1 MRYSGLVVL
10 LLIAAVNL
18 AGWTYLNRPVEPR
31 PWGQL
36 INGVDYSPFQG
47 DQDPRGDKLPTEKDI
62 ERDMQLLSGQVR
74 QIRTYSTLDGQGSI
88 AGIADR
94 YGLEVVQGSWLDG
107 RLERNE
113 QEIANLVRIAKTQ
126 DNVHRVLVGNETLLR
141 ADMPI
146 QDLIQYIRRVRTEL
160 AGKHVEVS
168 TPETWDIWLR
178 YPQLGKEV
186 DYIAIHL
193 LPYWEGQAPDKA
205 VEYALSR
212 YQQVKD
218 AFPTK
223 KVVITE
229 IGWPSEGRIRRDAV
243 PSPTSQAAFLRAFL
257 NIANQRGLDY
267 FVQEAFDQPWKRNI
281 EGSVGAYWGIYTA
294 DRTPKFPMVGPVNDR
309 PHWPQLAA
317 ASVLLALPLMAW
329 FLARWSELRFF
340 GRFFFGGLIQL
351 VTSALVMVVDSGL
364 RTYMS
369 PGIALMWAMLLPLL
383 LLLFMVVLAE
393 GLELSEVIWA
403 NRRKRHFLPFPSD
416 VDRSWPKVSIH
427 VPAYNEPPEMLKKTL
442 DALARLDYPNF
453 EVLIIDNNT
462 KDEKVWRPVQEYCAT
477 LGDRFRFFHVS
488 PLKGF
493 KAGALNFALRQT
505 APDVEIVGV
514 IDADYL
520 IEPDWLKSLVPY
532 FDRADVGFVQAPQ
545 DHYDWPG
552 DTFKEFINW
561 EYAGFF
567 QIGMV
572 QRNERDA
579 IIQHGTMT
587 LVRRAAID
595 HVGPWAEWCI
605 CEDAE
610 MGLRLLAGGWHSVYT
625 DRRYGYG
632 LTPDSFAGYKS
643 QRFRWAYGAVQII
656 KRHWRDMLPG
666 AERKLDPMQR
676 YHFVT
681 GWMPWFADALG
692 LIFAIA
698 SLVWTVGV
706 LVLPKYFELPLAL
719 FLLPVVAV
727 FGAKLAQ
734 FLWLYKIRV
743 PCTFRQ
749 RMGAGLAGLAL
760 TYTIAKA
767 MLYGL
772 FTSKLPF
779 IRTPKHEDQAAF
791 VQALIMAQE
800 EVLLGALLVLAG
812 IGMWNFQ
819 GGEDPEARLWAIV
832 MWAQSV
838 PYWASLALAAISTA
852 PKRPGSPS
860 GVPADKPAAKPPA
873 AADVVPQQGSPA
885 Q

>member
-1 MRYSGLVVL
+1 MRYSGLIVL
-10 LLIAAVNL
+10 VLVAILNL
-18 AGWTYLNRPVEPR
+18 AGWAYLNRPIEPR
-31 PWGQL
+31 PWGEL
-36 INGVDYSPFQG
+36 IQGVDYSPFRG
-47 DQDPRGDKLPTEKDI
+47 DQGPNSGKFPSEAEI
-62 ERDMQLLSGQVR
+62 EQDMQVLSSQVR
-74 QIRTYSTLDGQGSI
+74 QIRTYSTLDGQGEI
-88 AGIADR
+88 AKIAER
-94 YGLEVVQGSWLDG
+94 YGLEVMQGSWLDS
-107 RLERNE
+107 RLERND
-113 QEIANLVRIAKTQ
+113 QEMRELVRIATTHS
-126 DNVHRVLVGNETLLR
+126 NVRRVLVGNETMLR
-141 ADMPI
+141 AEMPI

-160 AGKHVEVS
+160 SGRHIEVS
-168 TPETWDIWLR
+168 TAETWDIWLR
-178 YPQLGKEV
+178 YPQLGREV
-186 DYIAIHL
+186 DFIAIHL

-205 VEYALSR
+205 VEYALAR

-218 AFPTK
+218 AYPTK

-243 PSPTSQAAFLRAFL
+243 PSPTTQAAFLRGFL

-267 FVQEAFDQPWKRNI
+267 FIQEAFDQPWKRNI
-281 EGSVGAYWGIYTA
+281 EGSVGAYWGVYNA
-294 DRTPKFPMVGPVNDR
+294 DRTPKFPMVGPVSDR
-309 PHWPQLAA
+309 PHWPQLTA
-317 ASVLLALPLMAW
+317 ASILLALPLMVW
-329 FLARWSELRFF
+329 FLARWADLRFS
-340 GRFFFGGLIQL
+340 GRVFFVALIQL
-351 VTSALVMVVDSGL
+351 VTSAIVMVIDSGL

-383 LLLFMVVLAE
+383 FMLFLVVLAE

-403 NRRKRHFLPFPSD
+403 SRRKRHFLPFKTD
-416 VDRSWPKVSIH
+416 IERSWPKVSIH

-442 DALARLDYPNF
+442 DSLARLDYPNF

-462 KDEKVWRPVQEYCAT
+462 KDERVWRPVEAYCRQ
-477 LGDRFRFFHVS
+477 LGERFRFFHVS

-493 KAGALNFALRQT
+493 KAGALNFALQQT
-505 APDVEIVGV
+505 APDAEIVGV

-532 FDRADVGFVQAPQ
+532 FDRADIGFVQAPQ
-545 DHYDWPG
+545 DHYDWKD

-587 LVRRAAID
+587 LVRRSAIE
-595 HVGPWAEWCI
+595 HVGKWAEWCI

-632 LTPDSFAGYKS
+632 LTPDTFSGYKS

-666 AERKLDPMQR
+666 ADRKLDPMQR

-692 LIFAIA
+692 LVFAIA
-698 SLVWTVGV
+698 SLAWTVGV

-719 FLLPVVAV
+719 FLLPVVVV

-743 PCTFRQ
+743 QCTLRQ
-749 RMGAGLAGLAL
+749 RLGAGLAGLAL

-767 MLYGL
+767 MLFGL
-772 FTSKLPF
+772 FTSTLPF
-779 IRTPKHEDQAAF
+779 IRTPKHEDQQAV

-800 EVLLGALLVLAG
+800 ETLLAVLLVLAG

-819 GGEDPEARLWAIV
+819 GGEDPEARLWAIL

-838 PYWASLALAAISTA
+838 PYWASFALSLISTA
-852 PKRPGSPS
+852 PKPPS
-860 GVPADKPAAKPPA
+860 KAAAVPVQPMPSAAPAD
-873 AADVVPQQGSPA
+873 QGSPA

>member
-1 MRYSGLVVL
+1 MRYSGLFVL

-47 DQDPRGDKLPTEKDI
+47 DQDPRGDKMPSDKDI
-62 ERDMQLLSGQVR
+62 ERDMQLLAGQVR
-74 QIRTYSTLDGQGSI
+74 QIRTYSTLDGQGKI
-88 AGIADR
+88 AEIADR
-94 YGLEVVQGSWLDG
+94 YGLEVVQGSWLDS

-113 QEIANLVRIAKTQ
+113 QEITNLVRIAKTQ

-141 ADMPI
+141 GDMPI

-160 AGKHVEVS
+160 SGRHVEVS

-186 DYIAIHL
+186 DFIAIHL
-193 LPYWEGQAPDKA
+193 LPYWEGQPADKA
-205 VEYALSR
+205 MEYALSR

-218 AFPTK
+218 AYPTK

-243 PSPTSQAAFLRAFL
+243 PSPTTQAAFLRAFL
-257 NIANQRGLDY
+257 NTANQRGLDY
-267 FVQEAFDQPWKRNI
+267 FIQEAFDQPWKRNI

-340 GRFFFGGLIQL
+340 GRFFFGALIQL

-403 NRRKRHFLPFPSD
+403 SRRKRHFLPFPAD
-416 VDRSWPKVSIH
+416 VDRTWPKVSIH

-453 EVLIIDNNT
+453 EVLVIDNNT
-462 KDEKVWRPVQEYCAT
+462 KDEKVWRPVEEYCAI
-477 LGDRFRFFHVS
+477 LGDRFRFFHVA
-488 PLKGF
+488 PLKGY
-493 KAGALNFALRQT
+493 KAGALNFALNNT

-532 FDRADVGFVQAPQ
+532 FDRPDIGFVQAPQ

-595 HVGPWAEWCI
+595 HVGRWAEWCI

-666 AERKLDPMQR
+666 DERKLDPMQR

-706 LVLPKYFELPLAL
+706 LILPKYFELPLAL

-743 PCTFRQ
+743 PCSFRQ

-767 MLYGL
+767 MLYGM

-779 IRTPKHEDQAAF
+779 IRTPKHEDQAA
-791 VQALIMAQE
+791 VIQALIMAQE

-838 PYWASLALAAISTA
+838 PYWASLLLAAISTMGRRPDA
-852 PKRPGSPS
+852 PSAAP
-860 GVPADKPAAKPPA
+860 VDKPAAAKPTDIPS
-873 AADVVPQQGSPA
+873 QQGSPA